1 MFSFITLFVL
11 LAAAFVFL
19 LWLGLR
25 ARKGRISVT
34 TPLGANYELFNKDQ
48 RKAAEVISNRAAD
61 KKMEE
66 QSSSDPE

>member
-1 MFSFITLFVL
+1 MFALITLCVV
-11 LAAAFVFL
+11 LAALLGFL

-34 TPLGANYELFNKDQ
+34 TPLGADYEFFNKDQ
-48 RKAAEVISNRAAD
+48 QKAAEVIVNRAAD

-66 QSSSDPE
+66 QSSSDTD

>member
-1 MFSFITLFVL
+1 MFEWIALFVV
-11 LAAAFVFL
+11 LAALLGFL
-19 LWLGLR
+19 LWLCLR

-34 TPLGANYELFNKDQ
+34 TPLGANYELFTKDQ
-48 RKAAEVISNRAAD
+48 RKAAEVIANRGAS